1 VERWFGELS
10 RQCIR
15 RGAFFSIEDLQ
26 KAKPGASRRLER
38 KSQTFC
44 LDGYGGIDHG
54 KAVAL
59 SANVGEDSTRMHFA
73 TEQKE
78 EQ

>member
-1 VERWFGELS
+1 MRIAPKSIQQMGLAKLFPIRVRGFG
-10 RQCIR
+10 
-15 RGAFFSIEDLQ
+15 G
-26 KAKPGASRRLER
+26 GVSRRLER

-78 EQ
+78 KQ

>member
-1 VERWFGELS
+1 MESSLLRARNDAWHA
-10 RQCIR
+10 QT
-15 RGAFFSIEDLQ
+15 Q
-26 KAKPGASRRLER
+26 KR
-38 KSQTFC
+38 TFC

-78 EQ
+78 KQ

>member
-1 VERWFGELS
+1 MRNGWETSGISTE
-10 RQCIR
+10 
-15 RGAFFSIEDLQ
+15 
-26 KAKPGASRRLER
+26 
-38 KSQTFC
+38 FC
-44 LDGYGGIDHG
+44 LDGCGGIDPGKADPG

-73 TEQKE
+73 AQQKE

>member
-1 VERWFGELS
+1 MRNGWETSGIS
-10 RQCIR
+10 R
-15 RGAFFSIEDLQ
+15 E
-26 KAKPGASRRLER
+26 
-38 KSQTFC
+38 FC
-44 LDGYGGIDHG
+44 LDGCGGIDPG

-73 TEQKE
+73 AQQKE